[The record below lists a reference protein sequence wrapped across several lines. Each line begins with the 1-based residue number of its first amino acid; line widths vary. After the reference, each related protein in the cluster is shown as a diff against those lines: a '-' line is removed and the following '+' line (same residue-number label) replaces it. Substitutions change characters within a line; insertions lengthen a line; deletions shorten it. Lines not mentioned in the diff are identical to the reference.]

1 MGFSAKS
8 GLWLLALVL
17 WPSLIQAAD
26 LKPEDVVA
34 RHLDSLGTAAA
45 RGANK
50 SRVIQGTAKFK
61 MLVGGGGQ
69 LEGKGAVVSSERKLN
84 IMMKF
89 PNDYKGEQFISDGDK
104 SSIAD
109 HCRAPAHDLRGICNE
124 PTSAFAGRVAGRHSV
139 HRLGVV
145 KP

>member
-1 MGFSAKS
+1 
-8 GLWLLALVL
+8 
-17 WPSLIQAAD
+17 
-26 LKPEDVVA
+26 
-34 RHLDSLGTAAA
+34 
-45 RGANK
+45 
-50 SRVIQGTAKFK
+50 
-61 MLVGGGGQ
+61 
-69 LEGKGAVVSSERKLN
+69 VSSERKLN

-104 SSIAD
+104 SSIAATTAE
-109 HCRAPAHDLRGICNE
+109 HRRTIFGEFCNE